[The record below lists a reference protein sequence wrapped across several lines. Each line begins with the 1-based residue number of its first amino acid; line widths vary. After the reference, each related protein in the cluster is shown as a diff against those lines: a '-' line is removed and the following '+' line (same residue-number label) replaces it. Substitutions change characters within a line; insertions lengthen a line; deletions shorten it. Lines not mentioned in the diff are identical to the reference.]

1 MSDETIESNAI
12 EALQGAELM
21 GRPLRINKAEPRGGG
36 GSRRNGTNY
45 NGYNKGSYNN
55 RGGGYG
61 ANNSGGYGANNTGG
75 YGSGGFIL
83 NLLPTQVGHLVLR
96 DGRIEAMETL
106 QTILN
111 TKVVEVDGE
120 GAFQVKVI
128 HLMSK
133 SKTPFLQVVSLFLV
147 KNLYSILF

>member
-1 MSDETIESNAI
+1 MVLVEMAPITTDIIKEATTIVVAATVLITAVAMVLITAVVMEVAD
-12 EALQGAELM
+12 L
-21 GRPLRINKAEPRGGG
+21 
-36 GSRRNGTNY
+36 
-45 NGYNKGSYNN
+45 
-55 RGGGYG
+55 
-61 ANNSGGYGANNTGG
+61 
-75 YGSGGFIL
+75 IL

-133 SKTPFLQVVSLFLV
+133 SKTPFPQVVSLFLV